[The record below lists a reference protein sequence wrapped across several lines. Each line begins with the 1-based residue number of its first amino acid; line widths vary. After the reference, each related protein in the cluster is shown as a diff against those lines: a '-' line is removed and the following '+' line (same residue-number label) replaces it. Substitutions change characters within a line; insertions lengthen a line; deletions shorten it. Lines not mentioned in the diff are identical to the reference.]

1 MIKYATI
8 IDDDDNGGIS
18 LNNTVVVKFVEDI
31 DEDDWEEETYKIV
44 TSIRSNSMK
53 NKISIESPIGKA
65 LFGKKQGDIV
75 KVVLENGSSY
85 ELKVIEIIKDDMGED
100 SIKQF

>member
-1 MIKYATI
+1 M
-8 IDDDDNGGIS
+8 
-18 LNNTVVVKFVEDI
+18 E
-31 DEDDWEEETYKIV
+31 
-44 TSIRSNSMK
+44 

-65 LFGKKQGDIV
+65 LFGKNKGDIV

-85 ELKVIEIIKDDMGED
+85 ELKIINIIKDDIGED